1 MASSNIFSASL
12 SGLNAA
18 MYEMNTTQ
26 NNIANASTP
35 GYTRQQ
41 VTLTAQ
47 SVPAS
52 SGSGFIG
59 QGVNVTGVVRLYNQ
73 FLTSQVLQQ
82 QGQASYLTT
91 YLSSMTQVNNLVSN
105 ATS

>member
-35 GYTRQQ
+35 GYTGQQ
-41 VTLTAQ
+41 ATLSAQ
-47 SVPAS
+47 SQFENFSTIP
-52 SGSGFIG
+52 
-59 QGVNVTGVVRLYNQ
+59 NWLLYY
-73 FLTSQVLQQ
+73 F
-82 QGQASYLTT
+82 
-91 YLSSMTQVNNLVSN
+91 
-105 ATS
+105 